1 MILKHFLHFG
11 CLYIESAF
19 KGVRKLTEN
28 QLESY
33 ISMFRANIYRLSFS
47 YVKNNEDAEDIT
59 QEAFLKL
66 YTAKESFNSP
76 ENVKAWLIRV
86 TINLSK
92 NLIKTSWRQRR
103 TELNNEIPVYNGR
116 EEVLVD
122 FINKLKPE
130 YSVVL
135 HLYYYEGYSAKEI
148 AWLCRIPS
156 ATVRTRLV
164 RARSQLKEMLLKEGY
179 NEKGIY

>member
-1 MILKHFLHFG
+1 MNLKHFLLFG
-11 CLYIESAF
+11 CLFIESAF

-28 QLESY
+28 ELESY
-33 ISMFRANIYRLSFS
+33 ITMFRANIYRLSFS
-47 YVKNNEDAEDIT
+47 YVKNKEDAGDIT

-66 YTAKESFNSP
+66 YLTKETFISSD
-76 ENVKAWLIRV
+76 NVRAWLIRV

-92 NLIKTSWRQRR
+92 NLIKTNWRQRR
-103 TELNNEIPVYNGR
+103 TELSKEIPVYNGR
-116 EEVLVD
+116 EEILID
-122 FINKLKPE
+122 LIGRLKPK
-130 YSVVL
+130 YSIIL
-135 HLYYYEGYSAKEI
+135 HLYYYEGYSVKEI
-148 AWLCRIPS
+148 ASVCRLPS

>member
-1 MILKHFLHFG
+1 MY
-11 CLYIESAF
+11 CLFIESAF

-28 QLESY
+28 ELESY

-59 QEAFLKL
+59 QEVFLKL
-66 YTAKESFNSP
+66 YTTKENFHSP
-76 ENVKAWLIRV
+76 ENVRAWLIRV
-86 TINLSK
+86 AINLSK
-92 NLIKTSWRQRR
+92 NLLKTSWRRKR
-103 TELNNEIPVYNGR
+103 TELSDTIPAQTER
-116 EEVLVD
+116 EVVLTE
-122 FINKLKPE
+122 FINRLKPK
-130 YSVVL
+130 YSIIL
-135 HLYYYEGYSAKEI
+135 HLYYYEGYSAKDI
-148 AWLCRIPS
+148 ASICRLPS

>member
-1 MILKHFLHFG
+1 MFYS
-11 CLYIESAF
+11 CLFIESAF

-28 QLESY
+28 ELESY

-47 YVKNNEDAEDIT
+47 YVKSREDAEDIT
-59 QEAFLKL
+59 QEAFFKL
-66 YTAKESFNSP
+66 YLTKENFVSSD
-76 ENVKAWLIRV
+76 NVKAWLIRV

-92 NLIKTSWRQRR
+92 NLIKTSWRKRR
-103 TELNNEIPVYNGR
+103 TEINSEIPVYSGK
-116 EEVLVD
+116 EEVLID
-122 FINKLKPE
+122 FINRLKPK
-130 YSVVL
+130 YSVII
-135 HLYYYEGYSAKEI
+135 HLYYYEGYSVKEI
-148 AWLCRIPS
+148 SSVCRLPA